1 MIMSSVIY
9 YKASFRKTLPKCIL
23 MFVT

>member
-1 MIMSSVIY
+1 MSSVIY